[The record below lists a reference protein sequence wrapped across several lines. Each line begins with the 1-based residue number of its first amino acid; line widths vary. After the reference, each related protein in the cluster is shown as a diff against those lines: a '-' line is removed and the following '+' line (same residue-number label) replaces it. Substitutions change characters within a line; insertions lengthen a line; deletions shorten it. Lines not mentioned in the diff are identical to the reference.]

1 MTTMKKEDFDR
12 LSNALE
18 EMSSAIHYEKR
29 RPLIK
34 IDRDFLIGFYL
45 IADTVAKAL
54 FLYKFFHVS
63 LFN

>member
-1 MTTMKKEDFDR
+1 MKKEDFDR